1 MFDDF
6 FIRALVA
13 GIGIAFVTGPL
24 GCFVVWRRLS
34 YFGDTL
40 AHSALLGVT
49 MAYTFDL
56 NIAISVFL
64 ISSVIAL
71 ILIQLQKKTNLPGD
85 ALLGL
90 LAHSSLAVGLV
101 VIGFLTFIR
110 FDIMGL
116 LFGDI
121 LAVTTDD
128 LFVIWT
134 GGALILIVLK
144 LIWKPLFASTV
155 NYELAEAEGLNPDRA
170 KAIFTILM
178 AAVIAISIKMVGL
191 LLITGMLI
199 IPAAMARNISDSP
212 QKMVIFSVIGGLLSV
227 ILGLYSSLE
236 FNTSSGPSIIAA
248 ALILFILSLFKIKQ
262 SIKLKNYLEFKK
274 MQKQHNL
281 SKNQKIIFDLIDKS
295 SEPLKAYSI
304 LFNVQKKGINAPLQV
319 YRALDKL
326 VEIGKIHKIES
337 RNAFIACQNSSCQIS
352 KATAFS
358 ICESCEKVSEIS
370 NTKLSKYLSNFADE
384 AGMKYSKYNLEF
396 FGLCKK
402 CKSK

>member
-6 FIRALVA
+6 FIRAIFA

-49 MAYTFDL
+49 IAYSLDF
-56 NIAISVFL
+56 NIAVSIFF
-64 ISSVIAL
+64 ISSAIAL
-71 ILIQLQKKTNLPGD
+71 ILIQLQRKTNLPSD

-121 LAVTTDD
+121 LAVNKKD
-128 LFVIWT
+128 LFIIWF

-155 NYELAEAEGLNPDRA
+155 NYELAEAEGLNPDKA
-170 KAIFTILM
+170 KAIFTVLL
-178 AAVIAISIKMVGL
+178 AALIAISIKLVGV

-199 IPAAMARNISDSP
+199 IPTAMARNLSDNP
-212 QKMVIFSVIGGLLSV
+212 KKMVVFSIIGGLLSV
-227 ILGLYSSLE
+227 FIGLFSSLE
-236 FNTSSGPSIIAA
+236 FNTPSGPSIIAA
-248 ALILFILSLFKIKQ
+248 ALILFIISLFKIKQ
-262 SIKLKNYLEFKK
+262 TIQLKN
-274 MQKQHNL
+274 
-281 SKNQKIIFDLIDKS
+281 
-295 SEPLKAYSI
+295 
-304 LFNVQKKGINAPLQV
+304 
-319 YRALDKL
+319 
-326 VEIGKIHKIES
+326 
-337 RNAFIACQNSSCQIS
+337 
-352 KATAFS
+352 
-358 ICESCEKVSEIS
+358 
-370 NTKLSKYLSNFADE
+370 
-384 AGMKYSKYNLEF
+384 
-396 FGLCKK
+396 
-402 CKSK
+402 

>member
-13 GIGIAFVTGPL
+13 GIGIALVTGPL

-40 AHSALLGVT
+40 SHSALLGVT
-49 MAYTFDL
+49 MAYTLDL

-64 ISSVIAL
+64 ISSIIAL
-71 ILIQLQKKTNLPGD
+71 LLIQLQKRTNLPGD

-144 LIWKPLFASTV
+144 LIWKPLLASTV

-212 QKMVIFSVIGGLLSV
+212 QKMVLFSIIGGLLSV

-262 SIKLKNYLEFKK
+262 SIKLKN
-274 MQKQHNL
+274 
-281 SKNQKIIFDLIDKS
+281 
-295 SEPLKAYSI
+295 
-304 LFNVQKKGINAPLQV
+304 
-319 YRALDKL
+319 
-326 VEIGKIHKIES
+326 
-337 RNAFIACQNSSCQIS
+337 
-352 KATAFS
+352 
-358 ICESCEKVSEIS
+358 
-370 NTKLSKYLSNFADE
+370 
-384 AGMKYSKYNLEF
+384 
-396 FGLCKK
+396 
-402 CKSK
+402 

>member
-13 GIGIAFVTGPL
+13 GIGVAIVTGPL

-49 MAYTFDL
+49 MAYSFQF

-64 ISSVIAL
+64 ISSLIAL
-71 ILIQLQKKTNLPGD
+71 ILIKLQKRTNLPGD

-121 LAVTTDD
+121 LAVNVTD
-128 LFVIWT
+128 LLIIWF
-134 GGALILIVLK
+134 GGGLILLVLK
-144 LIWKPLFASTV
+144 IIWKPLFASTV
-155 NYELAEAEGLNPDRA
+155 NHELAEAEGLNPDRA

-178 AAVIAISIKMVGL
+178 AALIAISIKMVGL

-199 IPAAMARNISDSP
+199 IPAAMARNLSDSP
-212 QKMVIFSVIGGLLSV
+212 FKMVLFSIIGGLLSV
-227 ILGLYSSLE
+227 LIGLFSSLE
-236 FNTSSGPSIIAA
+236 FNTPSGPSIIAA
-248 ALILFILSLFKIKQ
+248 ALFLFILSLFRIKQ
-262 SIKLKNYLEFKK
+262 SIQLKN
-274 MQKQHNL
+274 
-281 SKNQKIIFDLIDKS
+281 
-295 SEPLKAYSI
+295 
-304 LFNVQKKGINAPLQV
+304 
-319 YRALDKL
+319 
-326 VEIGKIHKIES
+326 
-337 RNAFIACQNSSCQIS
+337 
-352 KATAFS
+352 
-358 ICESCEKVSEIS
+358 
-370 NTKLSKYLSNFADE
+370 
-384 AGMKYSKYNLEF
+384 
-396 FGLCKK
+396 
-402 CKSK
+402 